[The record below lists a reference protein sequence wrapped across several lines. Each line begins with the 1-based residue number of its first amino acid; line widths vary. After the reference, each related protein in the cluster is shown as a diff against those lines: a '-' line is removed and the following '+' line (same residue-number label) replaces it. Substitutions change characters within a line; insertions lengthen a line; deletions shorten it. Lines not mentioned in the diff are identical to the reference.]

1 MADRPKRNIKK
12 PVPVYVP
19 DENITFE
26 DDISVSSDDIDLS
39 DVSSTVEY
47 DSEEFDSDEEI
58 EEGNRKRKRSDE
70 DYEYDDFVV
79 RDSEKDSEYLESTDS
94 EESFI
99 ESSEE
104 EDDEDEE

>member
-19 DENITFE
+19 DEDMTFD
-26 DDISVSSDDIDLS
+26 DDISVSSGEVDLS

-47 DSEEFDSDEEI
+47 DSEELDSDEEK

-79 RDSEKDSEYLESTDS
+79 RDSEEDSEYLESTDS

-99 ESSEE
+99 DSSEE
-104 EDDEDEE
+104 EDEE